1 MLVKQVLKQT
11 TIISALLPLALLAGC
26 ASNLADNTA
35 PAAPLHTRM
44 LTLDTHLDT
53 PVHFSRAGWSFGAR
67 HDYATDLVQVDIP
80 RMADGNLDGGFFVIF
95 TDQGPLTAEG
105 YAAALKFAL
114 GRSDEIDT
122 VINRLSD
129 KIRPATQSGD
139 AVSLAEQNKL
149 FAFKSMENSYPL
161 GEKLKN
167 LENFYSRGVR
177 LAGPV
182 HSRNNQFADS
192 ATDKPQWNG
201 LSPLGKNWVAEM
213 NRLGIVIDP
222 SHASDAAFDEMLLL
236 SKTPLLLSHSGAKKA
251 FDHTRN
257 LDDARIRKLA
267 AAGGAICFTSV
278 YLSALT
284 SDAERM
290 AVFGESDKLG
300 EMTPA
305 EQTALAVRTRKL
317 DATQPLWTA
326 RFEDYMAGLLQ
337 TIAVAGVDHVCFGAD
352 WDGGGGLTGFKDI
365 TDLPKIT
372 AELKAKGFSDTDI
385 AKMWSGNVLRIMR
398 EAEEYAMQ
406 AKRY

>member
-1 MLVKQVLKQT
+1 MKQVLKQT
-11 TIISALLPLALLAGC
+11 SIVSTLLPLVLLTGC

-35 PAAPLHTRM
+35 PAVAPLHTRM

-53 PVHFSRAGWSFGAR
+53 PVHFSRAGWNFGES
-67 HDYATDLVQVDIP
+67 HDYANDLVQVDIP

-95 TDQGPLTAEG
+95 TDQGPLTDDS
-105 YAAALKFAL
+105 YAAALNFAL

-122 VINRLSD
+122 VISRFSD

-139 AVSLAEQNKL
+139 AASLAGQGKL

-161 GEKLKN
+161 GENLKN
-167 LENFYSRGVR
+167 LEKFYSKGVR

-201 LSPLGKNWVAEM
+201 LSPLGKNWVTEM

-251 FDHTRN
+251 FDHPRN

-267 AAGGAICFTSV
+267 VAGGAICYTSV
-278 YLSALT
+278 YLSALN
-284 SDAERM
+284 SDPKRM
-290 AVFGESDKLG
+290 AAFGELDKLG

-305 EQTALAVRTRKL
+305 EQTDLAIRTRKL
-317 DATQPLWTA
+317 DATQPLWSAT
-326 RFEDYMAGLLQ
+326 FETFMAGLLH
-337 TIAVAGVDHVCFGAD
+337 TISVAGVDHVCLGAD

-372 AELKAKGFSDTDI
+372 AELKAKGFSDVDI
-385 AKMWSGNVLRIMR
+385 TKMWSGNVLRIMQA
-398 EAEEYAMQ
+398 AEEYAIQ
-406 AKRY
+406 AKR

>member
-1 MLVKQVLKQT
+1 MKRCLRQT
-11 TIISALLPLALLAGC
+11 TISATLLPLALLTGC
-26 ASNLADNTA
+26 ASNLAENTA
-35 PAAPLHTRM
+35 PGTAPLHTRM

-53 PVHFSRAGWSFGAR
+53 PVHFSRAGWSFGDR

-114 GRSDEIDT
+114 GRSDEIDA
-122 VINRLSD
+122 VINRFSD
-129 KIRPATQSGD
+129 KIRPATQAGD
-139 AVSLAEQNKL
+139 AASIAGQGNL

-161 GEKLKN
+161 GENLKN
-167 LENFYSRGVR
+167 LETFHSRGVR

-251 FDHTRN
+251 FDHPRN
-257 LDDARIRKLA
+257 LDDGRIRKLA
-267 AAGGAICFTSV
+267 AAGGAICYTSV

-305 EQTALAVRTRKL
+305 EQAALAIRTRKL
-317 DATQPLWTA
+317 DATTPLWTA
-326 RFEDYMAGLLQ
+326 SFDDFIAGLLH
-337 TIAVAGVDHVCFGAD
+337 TIAVAGVDHVCIGAD

-372 AELKAKGFSDTDI
+372 TALKANGFSDADL

-398 EAEEYAMQ
+398 AAEEYAIQ